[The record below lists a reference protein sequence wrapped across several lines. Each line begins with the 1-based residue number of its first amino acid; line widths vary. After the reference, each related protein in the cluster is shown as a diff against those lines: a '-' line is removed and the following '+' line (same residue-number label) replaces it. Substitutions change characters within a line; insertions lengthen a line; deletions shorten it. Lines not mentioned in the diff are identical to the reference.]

1 VESENFLSRIYLPSQ
16 LVVARPGQHWE
27 LRTKG
32 KDGSEVKISAKNSV
46 KVCVR
51 GRTLSLVLLNEPL
64 THEDAEKFLA
74 IGQKF
79 SYFLSAWEGAID
91 SAKMLK
97 KELEKAIED

>member
-1 VESENFLSRIYLPSQ
+1 
-16 LVVARPGQHWE
+16 
-27 LRTKG
+27 
-32 KDGSEVKISAKNSV
+32 
-46 KVCVR
+46 
-51 GRTLSLVLLNEPL
+51 LVLLNEPL